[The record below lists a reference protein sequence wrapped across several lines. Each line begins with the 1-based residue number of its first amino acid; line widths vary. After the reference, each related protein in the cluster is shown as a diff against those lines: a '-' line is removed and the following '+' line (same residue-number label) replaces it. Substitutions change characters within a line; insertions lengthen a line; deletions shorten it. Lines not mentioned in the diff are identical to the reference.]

1 MTDSTRRKNLD
12 LIDRLR
18 RYQNEFNEDF
28 LFRDINP
35 DIKDCISK
43 NELQEIL
50 ILPAEEQ
57 KIERLFFH
65 FIFIKKDVGALIN
78 RLKNSY
84 RWLYDKIL
92 LSKDDKWI
100 SDYRKA
106 IQDVPNNQDWN
117 IHRTSYLWEIQ
128 KNLRLLQRNKYLI
141 LFGKLGF
148 GKRWLA
154 A

>member
-1 MTDSTRRKNLD
+1 MTDSARRKNLD
-12 LIDRLR
+12 LIDNLR

-35 DIKDCISK
+35 EMQDCISK
-43 NELQEIL
+43 NELREIVK
-50 ILPAEEQ
+50 LPDEEQ
-57 KIERLFFH
+57 KIERLFFM
-65 FIFIKKDVGALIN
+65 FIYMKKDVGALIS

-84 RWLYDKIL
+84 RWLHDKIL
-92 LSKDDKWI
+92 LTKEDKWI